1 MPWHKARWLNTQERL
16 AKVTNNRGAMH
27 KCGTGAGLL
36 SLDGSLL
43 PPKFKCRPA
52 ARLCDIPVNRWLQ
65 KCRELSFRHG
75 VSLKPSID
83 SAACQN
89 HLQTP
94 HLITVELTPTS
105 LSPPGLREVG
115 VISSL
120 ENFTRAVNSN
130 TPHPW

>member
-16 AKVTNNRGAMH
+16 AKVTNGRGAMH

-65 KCRELSFRHG
+65 KCRELSFRYG
-75 VSLKPSID
+75 VSLKPSMD

-89 HLQTP
+89 HPQAL

-105 LSPPGLREVG
+105 
-115 VISSL
+115 
-120 ENFTRAVNSN
+120 
-130 TPHPW
+130 